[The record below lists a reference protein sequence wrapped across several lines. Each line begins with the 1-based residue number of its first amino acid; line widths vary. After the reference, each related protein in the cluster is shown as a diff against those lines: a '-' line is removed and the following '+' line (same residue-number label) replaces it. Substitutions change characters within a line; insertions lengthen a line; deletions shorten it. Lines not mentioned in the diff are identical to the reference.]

1 MIERIERT
9 KIMHR
14 IVKANGM
21 VYLGGLVADDFT
33 LDMKGQTRQICAKL
47 DALLE
52 KAGSSRDKIVSAQLF
67 VTDIAAKDAINEA
80 WTEWLDPEIL
90 PARATIGVATLGGPN
105 VLIEAVVTAVA

>member
-1 MIERIERT
+1 MIERIEKT

-21 VYLGGLVADDFT
+21 IYLGGLVADDFT
-33 LDMKGQTRQICAKL
+33 LDMKGQTRQICTKL

-52 KAGSSRDKIVSAQLF
+52 KAGSSRERIVSAQLF
-67 VTDIAAKDAINEA
+67 VTDMAAKDAMNEA
-80 WTEWLDPEIL
+80 WTEWLDPEHL

-105 VLIEAVVTAVA
+105 VLIEAVVTAMA